1 MENTNSSDEDIGLAQ
16 RFYALANLAK
26 LESVINT
33 AIENSKVPVSETRK
47 LLKSETTNQVQ
58 NTAVFQFMQDLFRE
72 IGLGQL
78 GVVNKDNFT
87 MILSN
92 KNSPVNEIY
101 KDVKDKKTCYIV
113 ADALAEFFT
122 EDMSIPSEV
131 EETEC
136 KNAGD
141 PNCLFRVDLQPLAV
155 YRIALDETDEKI
167 IDCIKKGM
175 GAEEISSELGLVKDE
190 LDYRLE
196 TLKSYHVLENDMTLT
211 KIGQTY
217 YKYGKSLIER
227 DTEEIEPPWKTM
239 SQISSKIADTES
251 FAEALRSSVDDS
263 VSEEDIKD
271 SEVVNL
277 LNEADRSSSF
287 AQLVSKT
294 VKGGKEKKDKE

>member
-1 MENTNSSDEDIGLAQ
+1 MEETLPNDDVGLAQ
-16 RFYALANLAK
+16 KFYALANLAK

-33 AIENSKVPVSETRK
+33 VVENSKVPVSETRK

-58 NTAVFQFMQDLFRE
+58 NTAVFQFMQELFNE
-72 IGLGQL
+72 IGLGKL
-78 GVVNKDNFT
+78 GVASKDNFT
-87 MILSN
+87 LILSN
-92 KNSPVNEIY
+92 DDSPVLEIY

-122 EDMSIPSEV
+122 EDLGIPAEV
-131 EETEC
+131 IETEC
-136 KNAGD
+136 KNVGD
-141 PNCLFRVDLQPLAV
+141 PKCLFRVDLQPLAV
-155 YRIALDETDEKI
+155 YRIALDATDEKI

-175 GAEEISSELGLVKDE
+175 KTEEIMQELGIVEEE
-190 LDYRLE
+190 LNYRIE
-196 TLKSYHVLENDMTLT
+196 TLRSYHVLEDDMTLT

-217 YKYGKSLIER
+217 YKYGKSVIDR
-227 DTEEIEPPWKTM
+227 DIEEIEPPWKTM

-271 SEVVNL
+271 SDVVNL

-294 VKGGKEKKDKE
+294 FKGSEEKKDKE